1 MSTAVAPVAPVR
13 RPRIALPGTVGF
25 VLTRLGVGVLTLWV
39 VSLLIF
45 FGIEALPGD
54 AATASLGSS
63 ATPELLDQYR
73 ADFGLDRPAIERYG
87 DWLGG
92 LLHGDLGRSFPSGTP
107 VSDLI
112 AGRIG
117 YTATLAGITLLVLVP
132 VGIVLGVWS
141 GTREASATD
150 RTVSAVTLV
159 LAAIPEFVLAAIVL
173 LVLAVWWPVFPS
185 VSIIDTLRP
194 LGQQLSVMVLPALTL
209 VCAGAAQTSR
219 MVRACMIDVLRQP
232 YIAMARL
239 KGVSERRV
247 LWQHALP
254 NALGPTLQIVALNVG
269 WLFGGVVVV
278 EAVFEFPGVGRALT
292 QAVTTQDV
300 ATVQSLAL
308 LITAVF
314 LVASI
319 VADIAAAFLNPKIR
333 RKL

>member
-1 MSTAVAPVAPVR
+1 MVVPAR
-13 RPRIALPGTVGF
+13 RSRLALPGLARFVIVRLFVG
-25 VLTRLGVGVLTLWV
+25 LLTLWA

-63 ATPELLDQYR
+63 ATPELLEQYR
-73 ADFGLDRPAIERYG
+73 ADFGLDRPLVERYG
-87 DWLGG
+87 EWLGG
-92 LLHGDLGRSFPSGTP
+92 IVQGDLGRSFPSGAP

-112 AGRIG
+112 GDRVG

-132 VGIVLGVWS
+132 IGIILGVWS
-141 GTREASATD
+141 GTREASITD
-150 RTVSAVTLV
+150 RTVSALTLV
-159 LAAIPEFVLAAIVL
+159 LAAVPEFVLAAIIL

-185 VSIIDTLRP
+185 VSLIDTFRP
-194 LGQQLSVMVLPALTL
+194 LGEQLDVMALPALTL
-209 VCAGAAQTSR
+209 VAAGAAQTSR

-232 YIAMARL
+232 YVAMARL
-239 KGVSERRV
+239 KGVPERRV

-254 NALGPTLQIVALNVG
+254 NALGPTLQIIALNVG

-308 LITAVF
+308 LVTAVF
-314 LVASI
+314 LAASI
-319 VADIAAAFLNPKIR
+319 LADIAAAFLNPKIR
-333 RKL
+333 RQL